1 MIKFRGTTK
10 EGKVV
15 EGYWFRAYN
24 DIRQETRYVDY
35 IIEPHVFVIETIS
48 RLAVVDFTE
57 VLPSSLAM
65 YTGINDKNKV
75 PIYGSFPVDGVMG
88 EGGDEIMAVDEKR
101 RVMWYFNR
109 WVMRV
114 IGTNCL
120 REFHKNNIC
129 FYEVIPKQEAGDVK
143 N

>member
-10 EGKVV
+10 EGKGVK
-15 EGYWFRAYN
+15 GWLLRTHFPDTYWIIK
-24 DIRQETRYVDY
+24 DMLYVADVLY
-35 IIEPHVFVIETIS
+35 GLNPKFPKH
-48 RLAVVDFTE
+48 LQGCYQ

-65 YTGINDKNKV
+65 YTGIKDKNKAE
-75 PIYGSFPVDGVMG
+75 IYGSFEVDGKMSD
-88 EGGDEIMAVDEKR
+88 GGDEIMAVDEKR

-129 FYEVIPKQEAGDVK
+129 FYEVIPKETE
-143 N
+143 